1 MGYVTPELRHF
12 GSFAGLTKGT
22 NGSCADGGSRNSIQ
36 VGGGVVGGAGTDP
49 CGSSAGDQGATN
61 SGGGIGRP

>member
-1 MGYVTPELRHF
+1 MRYVTPELRHF

-22 NGSCADGGSRNSIQ
+22 GGSCPDGGGRNTNQ

-49 CGSSAGDQGATN
+49 CGSSAGDKGRTN
-61 SGGGIGRP
+61 TGGGIGRP